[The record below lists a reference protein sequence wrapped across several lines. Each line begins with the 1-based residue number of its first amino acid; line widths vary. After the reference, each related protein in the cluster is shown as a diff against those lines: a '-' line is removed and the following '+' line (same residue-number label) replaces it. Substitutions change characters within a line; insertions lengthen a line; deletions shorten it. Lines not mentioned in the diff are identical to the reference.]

1 MLSSMRPF
9 SGSKLR
15 STTRKARSERG
26 SAARSKARRLLLAL
40 LTVGAALGSV
50 GCVSHDPPGVRSVAQ
65 RQLKCAPDDVYAVIN
80 RTTPRVQE
88 WIVGCEFYYTRV
100 LCSANG
106 CQVPTPKPPCFGD
119 QECFEE
125 DPMTLEWTL
134 PRTASR

>member
-1 MLSSMRPF
+1 MLPSMRSF
-9 SGSKLR
+9 SGSKVR
-15 STTRKARSERG
+15 SNARAKARSG
-26 SAARSKARRLLLAL
+26 RLLLAL
-40 LTVGAALGSV
+40 LSVGVSLGSV
-50 GCVSHDPPGVRSVAQ
+50 CCVSHDPPGVRSVAQ

-106 CQVPTPKPPCFGD
+106 CQVPSPKPPCFGD